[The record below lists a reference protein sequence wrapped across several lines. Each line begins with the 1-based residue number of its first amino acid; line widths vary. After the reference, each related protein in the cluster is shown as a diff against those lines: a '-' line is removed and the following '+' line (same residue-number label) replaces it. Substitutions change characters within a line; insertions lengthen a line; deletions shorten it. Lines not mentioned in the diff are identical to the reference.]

1 MLSVN
6 NVTCSPPNHYDWTN
20 LDLLSIGPSRS
31 NFNKFW
37 IKYNNF
43 LSSKSIKNN
52 KYGHFLSRRWIWKWY
67 LQNVSH
73 FIQAPMCKLTEAEWR
88 IYVGSDNGLLPGQHQ
103 VIIWTSAEILLIELL
118 VANFSEIFFKIHIF
132 SFKKICISTGRLQNG
147 SHFVSASMCSCR

>member
-1 MLSVN
+1 MLTGTSLASFWV
-6 NVTCSPPNHYDWTN
+6 
-20 LDLLSIGPSRS
+20 LGPITLNIFKHECTAGTHW
-31 NFNKFW
+31 NF
-37 IKYNNF
+37 IKTLKGPTVKN
-43 LSSKSIKNN
+43 SSQQHW
-52 KYGHFLSRRWIWKWY
+52 YGHFLSRRWIWKCY

-147 SHFVSASMCSCR
+147 SHFVSDSMCSCR